1 MARLTRIL
9 APLINPWLGVPVEL
23 PPALADRYPELREAR
38 YRRGGLPPR
47 VGGWGLGRRT
57 VAAITL
63 WRTVFLAPR
72 TGFDAELLLHELR
85 HVHQFR
91 ASVSFPFQY
100 LWESIRR
107 GYYCNRFEADAQA
120 YAAHRVRPHHAG
132 PPSQDT

>member
-1 MARLTRIL
+1 LI
-9 APLINPWLGVPVEL
+9 APWVGVPVEL
-23 PPALADRYPELREAR
+23 PPALAARYPELREAR

-47 VGGWGLGRRT
+47 VGGWGLGQRT

-72 TGFDAELLLHELR
+72 TRLDPELLLHELR

-91 ASVSFPFQY
+91 ASASFPLQY

-107 GYYCNRFEADAQA
+107 GYYRNRFEADAQE
-120 YAAHRVRPHHAG
+120 YAAHRVRAHHPR
-132 PPSQDT
+132 PPSQDV